1 MVKVLKLLCRLQDTC
16 DLCIQVGGK
25 NVLIFTQSGKG
36 TVNIPILTLGYYR
49 TLKGLDR
56 SKWRHVIN

>member
-1 MVKVLKLLCRLQDTC
+1 MVKVLKRLCRLQDTC

-36 TVNIPILTLGYYR
+36 TVNILILTLGYYR
-49 TLKGLDR
+49 PLKGLDG
-56 SKWRHVIN
+56 SKWRQVIN